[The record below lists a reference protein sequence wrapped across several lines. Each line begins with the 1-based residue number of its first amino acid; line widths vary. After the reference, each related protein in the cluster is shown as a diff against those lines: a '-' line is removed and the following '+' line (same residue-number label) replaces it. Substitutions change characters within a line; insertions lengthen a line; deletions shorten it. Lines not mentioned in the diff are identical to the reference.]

1 MGLEGTD
8 HPVIPQGFYGGQ
20 QGPQLPGVVGVVV
33 IEHCTVVLPFPLKAA
48 ARPGKGVEPLLNGGK
63 GHLQLEGGPGG
74 GQGVAHIVDPRDLE
88 GNPAQILSLVNQ
100 VEGAHPPLIG
110 EVSSMDV
117 PLLQAEGEYRLFQP
131 LQGVH
136 GVGVVPVG
144 NDRAPLRHQLGK
156 PAEGVLH
163 VLQILEKVQV
173 VRVHIQNHRHGG
185 EKGEEGVAVLTG
197 LQNDGV
203 PLPHPVS
210 RPQGGKG
217 APDHHRGVPLGGQE
231 NLSAH
236 GGGGGLSVGARHTQG
251 VLVVAHDGAPG
262 LRPLKDGDAGGAG
275 GGNFGVV
282 VVDRGGADDAPRPLD
297 ALSPVA
303 DDHGDSQRAEM
314 LHRLAVV
321 HIRTGDCHPRS
332 VEHLGQ
338 GGHGH
343 AADAHQMGVGAG
355 PDISMDVRFHS
366 DTPQTQIIL
375 FLHYSTPQAGEQ
387 EQNPAVPSARRNDL
401 HRPSRSAWLI
411 WSAC

>member
-1 MGLEGTD
+1 M
-8 HPVIPQGFYGGQ
+8 
-20 QGPQLPGVVGVVV
+20 
-33 IEHCTVVLPFPLKAA
+33 
-48 ARPGKGVEPLLNGGK
+48 
-63 GHLQLEGGPGG
+63 
-74 GQGVAHIVDPRDLE
+74 
-88 GNPAQILSLVNQ
+88 
-100 VEGAHPPLIG
+100 
-110 EVSSMDV
+110 
-117 PLLQAEGEYRLFQP
+117 
-131 LQGVH
+131 
-136 GVGVVPVG
+136 
-144 NDRAPLRHQLGK
+144 
-156 PAEGVLH
+156 LH

-173 VRVHIQNHRHGG
+173 VRVHIQNHRHSG

-210 RPQGGKG
+210 RPQSGKG
-217 APDHHRGVPLGGQE
+217 PPDHHRGVPLGGQE
-231 NLSAH
+231 NLGAH
-236 GGGGGLSVGARHTQG
+236 GGGGGLSVGPCHTQG

-262 LRPLKDGDAGGAG
+262 LRPLKDRDAGGAG
-275 GGNFGVV
+275 GGNFRVV
-282 VVDRGGADDAPRPLD
+282 VVDSGGADDAPRPLD
-297 ALSPVA
+297 TLAPVA
-303 DDHGDSQRAEM
+303 DDHGDSQGAQM

-321 HIRTGDCHPRS
+321 HIRTSDCHPRS